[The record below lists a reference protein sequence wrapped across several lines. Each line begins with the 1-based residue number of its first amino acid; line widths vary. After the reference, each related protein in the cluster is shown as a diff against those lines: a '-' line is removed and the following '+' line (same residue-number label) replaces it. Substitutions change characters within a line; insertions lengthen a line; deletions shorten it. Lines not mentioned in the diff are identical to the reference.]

1 MFPRMLHSRAREAL
15 ADTPAI
21 LIVGPRQAG
30 KSTLVG
36 ELVGDTMPYVT
47 LDDASVLEAASRD
60 AERWLAAFSGPL
72 AIDEIQK
79 SPSLLP
85 AIKARIDR
93 DRAPGRYVLTG
104 SSNVLTLP
112 RVSESLAGRVDVLQL
127 WPLAQIEIAG
137 SDAPSAL
144 LASTFSAR
152 IDVPRRRMAIERPWR
167 HRAVVGGYPEA
178 VARPRSARRAAWF
191 ESYISTVLA
200 RDVRDVA
207 DISGVTMLPRIL
219 RLVASR
225 SGATL
230 NLADLARSLEV
241 PQTTMRRYLA
251 LLEAIF
257 LVHSVPP
264 WHANIGK
271 RLVKAPKLY
280 LSDSGM
286 LAHLLGIDD
295 PDSSSPHDGT
305 LYETFAVFE
314 IIKQCGALERPPKVF
329 HFRSHDG
336 HEVDLVL
343 EDHKGRVVGIEMKA
357 SQVPSSDDARGLR
370 WLRDALGR
378 RFVRGLVLHGGAEV
392 VPFDDQIAA
401 VPLESL
407 FRPAP

>member
-1 MFPRMLHSRAREAL
+1 MLRSRAREAL

-21 LIVGPRQAG
+21 LIVGPRQSG

-47 LDDASVLEAASRD
+47 LDDASVLDAATQD
-60 AERWLAAFSGPL
+60 AERWLAAFAGAV
-72 AIDEIQK
+72 AIDEVQK

-93 DRAPGRYVLTG
+93 DRKPGRYVLTG
-104 SSNVLTLP
+104 SSDVLTLP
-112 RVSESLAGRVDVLQL
+112 RVSESLAGRVEVLPL
-127 WPLAQIEIAG
+127 WPLAQIEMAG
-137 SDAPSAL
+137 SEAPSAL
-144 LASTFSAR
+144 LRSMFSAQL
-152 IDVPRRRMAIERPWR
+152 DLPRRRIAIEHPWR
-167 HRAVVGGYPEA
+167 RRAIVGGYPEA
-178 VARPRSARRAAWF
+178 VARPRSVRRAAWF

-207 DISGVTMLPRIL
+207 DISGLTILPRIL

-264 WHANIGK
+264 WHANLGK

-286 LAHLLGIDD
+286 LAHLLGIEEAE
-295 PDSSSPHDGT
+295 SGPHDGT

-314 IIKQCGALERPPKVF
+314 IIKQCGALDRPPQVF
-329 HFRSHDG
+329 HFRSHEG

-343 EDHKGRVVGIEMKA
+343 EDRKGRVVGIEVKA
-357 SQVPSSDDARGLR
+357 SQSPSSTDPRGLR

-378 RFVRGLVLHGGAEV
+378 RFVRGLVLHGGTEV
-392 VPFDDQIAA
+392 VPFDEQITA
-401 VPLESL
+401 VPLEVL
-407 FRPAP
+407 FKTPR